1 MFLNAAKLHA
11 MMNNG
16 YPSSSGM
23 LSPLAVK
30 VGATL
35 TNVLDPVLTHARQP
49 RTLDHDKLLQYI
61 PHPEPEVAPVDEVF
75 ARSFAETMS
84 INDDVLTV
92 YSSSDDAEHN
102 ADVDALLKL
111 GASGEEP
118 IRLYLREIGRI
129 RLLTAGEETHLAQQ
143 IERGRLARTRLRET
157 TCADERQVCLQWICE
172 GETARQHLINANLRL
187 VVSIAKKYLGRGLTF
202 LDLIQEGNLGLM
214 RATEKFD
221 YTKGYKFS
229 TYATWWIRQAV
240 TRAISDQSRT
250 IRLPV
255 HVGET
260 LQRVKKTAHL
270 LQQTLEREPTPCEI
284 AQVLRISEDKV
295 RRVLDAARLPMS
307 LDQPMGE
314 DGDAVVGDFIEDD
327 CAAHSVDTAEQQI
340 LREQIEG
347 VLARLP
353 ERERRIIQL
362 RYGLQ
367 DGRYRTLEEVG
378 KEFGITRERIR
389 QIESK
394 VLRKLRHPDYGR
406 SLRAYLD

>member
-1 MFLNAAKLHA
+1 M
-11 MMNNG
+11 
-16 YPSSSGM
+16 
-23 LSPLAVK
+23 
-30 VGATL
+30 
-35 TNVLDPVLTHARQP
+35 TNVLDRLSVHTRQRQARDYDGLVRQISQP
-49 RTLDHDKLLQYI
+49 AH
-61 PHPEPEVAPVDEVF
+61 
-75 ARSFAETMS
+75 
-84 INDDVLTV
+84 
-92 YSSSDDAEHN
+92 DAELADTLFASQYTETITAGDMLDEDSLQDAEEN
-102 ADVDALLKL
+102 AADLEMLVRVGPAV
-111 GASGEEP
+111 EEP

-129 RLLTAGEETHLAQQ
+129 RLLTAGEETYLAQQ
-143 IERGRLARTRLRET
+143 IERGKLARAQLPDAI
-157 TCADERQVCLQWICE
+157 CGDERRALHEWVCD

-255 HVGET
+255 HIGET
-260 LQRVKKTAHL
+260 LQRVKKTAHR
-270 LQQTLEREPTPCEI
+270 LQQALEREPTASEI
-284 AQVLRISEDKV
+284 AQVLCIPEEKV
-295 RRVLDAARLPMS
+295 RRVLEVARVPMS
-307 LDQPMGE
+307 LDQPMGDE
-314 DGDAVVGDFIEDD
+314 SDAVVGDFVEDD
-327 CAAHSVDTAEQQI
+327 CEWRSVDTAEQQM
-340 LREQIEG
+340 LREQIAH

-353 ERERRIIQL
+353 ERERLIIQL

-406 SLRAYLD
+406 GLRAYLD

>member
-1 MFLNAAKLHA
+1 
-11 MMNNG
+11 
-16 YPSSSGM
+16 
-23 LSPLAVK
+23 LS
-30 VGATL
+30 
-35 TNVLDPVLTHARQP
+35 NVLDQVLTHARQQ
-49 RTLDHDKLLQYI
+49 RALDHETVLHYI
-61 PHPEPEVAPVDEVF
+61 PRPEFEIALVDELF
-75 ARSFAETMS
+75 ARCFAEA
-84 INDDVLTV
+84 INVDDEPTTDGPA
-92 YSSSDDAEHN
+92 DDAEQ
-102 ADVDALLKL
+102 DAGVEMLLEL
-111 GASGEEP
+111 GSSVEEP

-129 RLLTAGEETHLAQQ
+129 RLLTASEETQLAQQ
-143 IERGRLARTRLRET
+143 IERGLLARTRLRDT
-157 TCADERQVCLQWICE
+157 ACPHERQLLLQWVCE

-270 LQQTLEREPTPCEI
+270 LQQTLQREPTPCEI
-284 AQVLRISEDKV
+284 AQVLQISEEKV

-307 LDQPMGE
+307 LDQPLGE
-314 DGDAVVGDFIEDD
+314 EGEAVVGDFIEDD
-327 CAAHSVDTAEQQI
+327 CATPSVDTAEQQM

-353 ERERRIIQL
+353 ERERKIIQL

-367 DGRYRTLEEVG
+367 DGHYRTLEEVG

-406 SLRAYLD
+406 TLRSYLD